1 MKWTLAALACG
12 LAGVL
17 WVGSIWRRARQ
28 QLSRQEPRASVS
40 SAWLDERIRNRR

>member
-28 QLSRQEPRASVS
+28 QLSRQEPISVS
-40 SAWLDERIRNRR
+40 TEWLQERIRNRR